1 MDLSLPYVWVA
12 DMVRMSSLEDCA
24 MKTTLNLDDQVLM
37 NAKKRASQDGVT
49 LTRFVEDALKAKLLP
64 AYRRGLK
71 FKLKPTVVE
80 GTRSPN
86 VDISNR
92 DALYNVIDNE

>member
-1 MDLSLPYVWVA
+1 
-12 DMVRMSSLEDCA
+12 
-24 MKTTLNLDDQVLM
+24 MKTTLNLDDQVLT

-49 LTRFVEDALKAKLLP
+49 LTRFVEEALKAKLLP
-64 AYRRGLK
+64 VYHQGPK
-71 FKLKPTVVE
+71 FTLKPTVVE

-92 DALYNVIDNE
+92 EALYSVIDNE